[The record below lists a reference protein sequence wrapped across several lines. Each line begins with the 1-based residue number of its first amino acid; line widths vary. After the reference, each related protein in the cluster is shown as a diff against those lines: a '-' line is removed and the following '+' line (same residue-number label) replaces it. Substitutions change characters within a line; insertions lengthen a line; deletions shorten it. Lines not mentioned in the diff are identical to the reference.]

1 MPKAVVASP
10 AALVSFIGSA
20 NLACC
25 RVIIKISTTIE
36 ELGGNF
42 TIVAMFTHLLHIFT
56 SVCYMNA
63 IDVLNSRFS
72 FFSVNL
78 KYRLPYCTLD
88 CLMPLSGTGSFE
100 SLRKIHRQFK
110 DIHVE
115 LDKIKSRYR
124 GQFIA
129 ICDGE
134 FIGDTDHQILLEK
147 IREKVEE
154 KDIDSIFETYISKTD
169 DILMM

>member
-1 MPKAVVASP
+1 
-10 AALVSFIGSA
+10 
-20 NLACC
+20 
-25 RVIIKISTTIE
+25 
-36 ELGGNF
+36 
-42 TIVAMFTHLLHIFT
+42 
-56 SVCYMNA
+56 
-63 IDVLNSRFS
+63 
-72 FFSVNL
+72 
-78 KYRLPYCTLD
+78 
-88 CLMPLSGTGSFE
+88 MPLSGTRSFE